1 MIKQKERRTN
11 EKTISLLLCA
21 AMTAGVLSGCGQ
33 KDTASETV
41 RTENQEQE
49 NTNGAA
55 GQAPKAEE
63 PADNKDAAVI
73 RCGITVSQNSLP
85 AEALEVFNES
95 LKKATD
101 GTVRLEVFYDGTMGN
116 ERDVIEGV
124 SMGTI
129 EMYAGSTAPLANF
142 VDDFIS
148 GIFHIWWI

>member
-1 MIKQKERRTN
+1 MK
-11 EKTISLLLCA
+11 KTISLLLCA

-33 KDTASETV
+33 KDTASKTV

-85 AEALEVFNES
+85 AEALEVLTREPEEGNGQDRE
-95 LKKATD
+95 KK
-101 GTVRLEVFYDGTMGN
+101 LEVFMTERWGN

-124 SMGTI
+124 
-129 EMYAGSTAPLANF
+129 F
-142 VDDFIS
+142 
-148 GIFHIWWI
+148 

>member
-1 MIKQKERRTN
+1 MK
-11 EKTISLLLCA
+11 KTISLLLCA

-73 RCGITVSQNSLP
+73 RCGITVSQTERWEMREMS
-85 AEALEVFNES
+85 S
-95 LKKATD
+95 KAFLW
-101 GTVRLEVFYDGTMGN
+101 VQ
-116 ERDVIEGV
+116 
-124 SMGTI
+124 
-129 EMYAGSTAPLANF
+129 
-142 VDDFIS
+142 
-148 GIFHIWWI
+148 